1 MRDARK
7 NENENS
13 PLRQKNKNKDV
24 AIDMLGEGL
33 MD

>member
-7 NENENS
+7 KENENS
-13 PLRQKNKNKDV
+13 PLKQNNKNKEVD
-24 AIDMLGEGL
+24 IDMLGEGL